1 MRWPVAEMC
10 VGSCSCDAFCG
21 VTAFRM
27 VVDCRRFA
35 ILFLALLSFPIWL
48 SQSPRNGRT
57 NPPWAPA
64 CSILSGSLVLP
75 LRGIAWELGIVGG
88 VVGPDGILQSCV
100 ILLLVVVS
108 LCSVSGLHCD
118 FARPCNPI
126 LVPFVLP
133 PIVRPGFVRTC
144 MDCRIG
150 TGLPRYCN
158 TILVPIILRPFV
170 PIGLNRIVHGLK
182 DPGRILPLLVRI

>member
-1 MRWPVAEMC
+1 MGERTRP
-10 VGSCSCDAFCG
+10 G
-21 VTAFRM
+21 
-27 VVDCRRFA
+27 RR
-35 ILFLALLSFPIWL
+35 
-48 SQSPRNGRT
+48 
-57 NPPWAPA
+57 
-64 CSILSGSLVLP
+64 LVLYSP
-75 LRGIAWELGIVGG
+75 AVLFSHCEGLRRDCTRIAWELGIVGG
-88 VVGPDGILQSCV
+88 VVGHDRILQSYV
-100 ILLLVVVS
+100 ILLLVIVS
-108 LCSVSGLHCD
+108 LCSISGLHCD